1 MQRTIFD
8 ARTVSTAL
16 HHLSRFYLKLS
27 GWRKEGRAPDEPKY
41 VMIAA
46 PHTSNW
52 DLFYTLLLAFAFRIK
67 VFWLGKKAIF
77 RPPFRRLC
85 RWLGGIPIDRSRS
98 NNMVAEAVRIFGNH
112 ERMILIVPPEGTRK
126 KVRYWKTGFYYIA
139 HGAGVPIALGY
150 VDYRRKAGGIGPM
163 FHPTGCIEDD
173 MKDIQAFYAGV
184 TGKRP
189 LLTSNESI
197 ATKSGEN
204 TQETGV
210 RQ

>member
-1 MQRTIFD
+1 MQSTVFD
-8 ARTVSTAL
+8 ARAISTVL
-16 HHLSRFYLKLS
+16 HHLAEIYLKLS
-27 GWRKEGRAPDEPKY
+27 GWRKEGRAPDELKY

-52 DLFYTLLLAFAFRIK
+52 DLFYTLLLAFAFRLR
-67 VFWLGKKAIF
+67 VFWMGKEAIF

-98 NNMVAEAVRIFGNH
+98 NNMVAEAVRTFDES

-126 KVRYWKTGFYYIA
+126 KVRHWKTGFYYIA

-163 FHPTGCIEDD
+163 FHPTGYIDAD
-173 MKDIQAFYAGV
+173 MKNIQAFYVDV

-189 LLTSNESI
+189 GLSSHDSI
-197 ATKSGEN
+197 KTKSGKRVL
-204 TQETGV
+204 ETEG
-210 RQ
+210 

>member
-1 MQRTIFD
+1 MIVN
-8 ARTVSTAL
+8 TVL
-16 HHLSRFYLKLS
+16 HYLAVVYMKLS
-27 GWRKEGRAPDEPKY
+27 GWQKEGRTPSEPKY

-67 VFWLGKKAIF
+67 VYWLGKEAIF
-77 RPPFRRLC
+77 RPPFKGIC
-85 RWLGGIPIDRSRS
+85 QWLGGIPIDRSKS
-98 NNMVAEAVRIFGNH
+98 NNIVSQSIQIFKGN

-150 VDYRRKAGGIGPM
+150 VDYGRKAGGIGPM
-163 FHPTGCIEDD
+163 FNPTGNIEAD
-173 MKDIQAFYAGV
+173 MKEIKAFYADV

-189 LLTSNESI
+189 DLTSHESI
-197 ATKSGEN
+197 KTKKD
-204 TQETGV
+204 QKK
-210 RQ
+210 